1 LDKVG
6 YAKLTVEGVAAMAQ
20 AGQATIYRWWS
31 SKPRLVCE
39 ALMEETDPDL
49 PLTDTGLVREDFCRQ
64 MQNVALLFNSAKGKR
79 IAMIIGVAQEE
90 PDVLDSFRSQLLLAR
105 RAEAQQI
112 LQRGVRRGEIR
123 GEVFSDVAL
132 DALYGPLFYRLMV
145 EQGSISQEYVEA
157 LCDVVMGSLLRDPP
171 PGRLPSPQFINDR
184 FPPPGNPARRQG
196 VSPAA
201 ASLFHNRAWRN
212 GRACPTL
219 EACAVAV
226 ASPFCL
232 PVSWHSPRSPSP
244 PKRK

>member
-1 LDKVG
+1 MDKVG

-171 PGRLPSPQFINDR
+171 PPAGCRVPSSLTTASPHPGIQRGGRASARPPRLSFTTERGAMAGPALHWKHAPSP
-184 FPPPGNPARRQG
+184 
-196 VSPAA
+196 
-201 ASLFHNRAWRN
+201 
-212 GRACPTL
+212 
-219 EACAVAV
+219 
-226 ASPFCL
+226 
-232 PVSWHSPRSPSP
+232 
-244 PKRK
+244 